1 MPWGL
6 RVTRIGNWKTEPRS
20 PLWLCLPGSFA
31 WGLPVSLLRGPQGHR
46 SVDSSLPLSFHSV
59 RLASWSEGPSCLFL
73 LYPSQK
79 ILQVNIL
86 HLISV
91 SHLGVRSSED
101 LNSTPLLLS
110 PPLWAAATSF
120 LVKVN
125 LLWHCLG
132 KITTPISN
140 FLCYSFSQVKLSF
153 LLLHCPALPSQVW
166 GPPVLRTVPRG
177 AGNCCSTFPMD
188 VGVGKREDGGGC
200 GELSR
205 YLQICAWWCKP
216 DYFLKRNTR
225 FKSFWNASSLVL
237 QKCPILQSQIAVTST
252 LFPNSWETAYYIFWK
267 VLASLVIQNRISY
280 LFNFIFLLN

>member
-91 SHLGVRSSED
+91 SHLGVHSSED

-110 PPLWAAATSF
+110 PPLWAAGHAPGSCVRFTRPDQGPHLRVS
-120 LVKVN
+120 
-125 LLWHCLG
+125 LLQGEWSAVAPREVA
-132 KITTPISN
+132 ISVVTPVSLT
-140 FLCYSFSQVKLSF
+140 FRCHSP
-153 LLLHCPALPSQVW
+153 PALPPFPAAGVTRGGRASRSACW
-166 GPPVLRTVPRG
+166 CGRGTRWSASRAPVTVFPRVL
-177 AGNCCSTFPMD
+177 F
-188 VGVGKREDGGGC
+188 
-200 GELSR
+200 SR
-205 YLQICAWWCKP
+205 
-216 DYFLKRNTR
+216 RN
-225 FKSFWNASSLVL
+225 L
-237 QKCPILQSQIAVTST
+237 
-252 LFPNSWETAYYIFWK
+252 
-267 VLASLVIQNRISY
+267 
-280 LFNFIFLLN
+280 